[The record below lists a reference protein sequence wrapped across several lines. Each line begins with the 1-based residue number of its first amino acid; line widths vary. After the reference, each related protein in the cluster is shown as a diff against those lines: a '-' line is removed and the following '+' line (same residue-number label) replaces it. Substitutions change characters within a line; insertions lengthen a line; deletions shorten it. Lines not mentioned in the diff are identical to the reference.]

1 MRTVS
6 VFVVAAHLCGMLG
19 CERRPPSEAERA
31 LSEARALMAVLAT
44 NVSVRSVR
52 ECGRVGALLK
62 RIRRKSER
70 DVLARDWLAVLRG
83 IRVEGLRPADRYGV
97 VREAYHMIDVHVI
110 GSLWDEGRS
119 YEEIWRVRLDS
130 VKWLDRQISAMKPLS
145 AKRPDAWLDW
155 REETERWT
163 GYQALSEYRESE
175 VEHLEL
181 SGFDEDR
188 YPNDVGKM
196 AGVRA
201 EFERLIGR
209 PVRRSED
216 VKYLGTY
223 RRKVAA
229 RIQKERAEAMKVK
242 PAEDAAET
250 R

>member
-1 MRTVS
+1 MKAGNACAALAVVLALSSGCRERERSESDKVLNESRRLIAAIATNQSIRIVGNTRRIQETLPEVS
-6 VFVVAAHLCGMLG
+6 SREDC
-19 CERRPPSEAERA
+19 RA
-31 LSEARALMAVLAT
+31 LLEEWRNALY
-44 NVSVRSVR
+44 NVP
-52 ECGRVGALLK
+52 L
-62 RIRRKSER
+62 
-70 DVLARDWLAVLRG
+70 
-83 IRVEGLRPADRYGV
+83 EGLTPSDRYGV
-97 VREAYHMIDVHVI
+97 LREASRVLVEAVVAAQGDLGESYEDRWSECFHVI
-110 GSLWDEGRS
+110 DWLGGQGRRMRDLALS
-119 YEEIWRVRLDS
+119 DCGDSRL
-130 VKWLDRQISAMKPLS
+130 QH
-145 AKRPDAWLDW
+145 
-155 REETERWT
+155 ERWAY
-163 GYQALSEYRESE
+163 YQALMEWRESL

-229 RIQKERAEAMKVK
+229 RIQKERDAAMKVK
-242 PAEDAAET
+242 PAEDAAEA